1 MGTKRLRNS
10 NHYYLTMENADL
22 LDHVYLDDEL
32 AIHQDSIYGQ
42 KYTGLFIGEKI
53 GVADE

>member
-1 MGTKRLRNS
+1 
-10 NHYYLTMENADL
+10 MENADL